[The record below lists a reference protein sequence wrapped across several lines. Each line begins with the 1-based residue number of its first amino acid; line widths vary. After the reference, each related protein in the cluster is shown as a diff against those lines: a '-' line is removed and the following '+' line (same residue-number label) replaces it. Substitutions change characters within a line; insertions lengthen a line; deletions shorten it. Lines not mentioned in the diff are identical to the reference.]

1 MGALTSLPP
10 LLHRSQRS
18 TFFLTNDVKQS
29 DLIIF
34 FKSYSP
40 ENSERVNKPH
50 AFQKT
55 CFHLYVNALKREI
68 GMPTRHLP
76 LANMSLTPSCCP

>member
-1 MGALTSLPP
+1 MGALTPP
-10 LLHRSQRS
+10 PPPSPQVPEVH
-18 TFFLTNDVKQS
+18 FFLTNDVKQS

-55 CFHLYVNALKREI
+55 CFHLYVNALKRGI

-76 LANMSLTPSCCP
+76 LANMSLTPSFCP